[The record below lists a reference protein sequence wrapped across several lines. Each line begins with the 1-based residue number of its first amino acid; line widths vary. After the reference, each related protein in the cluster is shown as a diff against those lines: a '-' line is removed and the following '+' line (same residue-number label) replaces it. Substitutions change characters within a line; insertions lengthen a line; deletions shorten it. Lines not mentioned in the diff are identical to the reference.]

1 MDRCKR
7 YTALFAMLALTAG
20 LAAPGAALAQNY
32 PAKPIRFVIPYPPGG
47 ASDVTARTLGA
58 KMSETWGQQVL
69 VDNRAGANGIIA
81 LELTAKAPPD
91 GYTILMANLGPN
103 AINPSVYTKLPYDPI
118 KDFSPVTLTTL
129 VPQLL
134 VVHPSLPAKSVQEL
148 ITLAKTRP
156 TQLSFAS
163 AGIGASNHLS
173 GELFRMMAGVKLTHV
188 PYKGDTP
195 AMTDIIAGQVAI
207 MFPTAIAATPHVKS
221 GKLRALAATSA
232 KRIASMPD
240 LPTVAESGI
249 AGFEAVSWGGVMAPA
264 GTPKDIVAKLHAE
277 ITRILGLPDVRER
290 LSGLGAEIVASTPAE
305 FAAYLKSEID
315 KWSKVARAANVK
327 LD

>member
-1 MDRCKR
+1 VSNRQR
-7 YTALFAMLALTAG
+7 NTGLFLWAVGTLLAV
-20 LAAPGAALAQNY
+20 PGVTLAQSY

-47 ASDVTARTLGA
+47 ASDVTARVLGA
-58 KMSETWGQQVL
+58 KMTETWGQQVL
-69 VDNRAGANGIIA
+69 VDNRPGANGIIA
-81 LELTAKAPPD
+81 LELVAKARPD

-103 AINPSVYTKLPYDPI
+103 AINPSVYAKLPYDPI
-118 KDFSPVTLTTL
+118 RDFAAVTLTTL

-134 VVHPSLPAKSVQEL
+134 VVHPSLPVKSVKDL
-148 ITLAKTRP
+148 IALSRQRSG
-156 TQLSFAS
+156 QLTFAS

-173 GELFRMMAGVKLTHV
+173 GELFKMMAGVKMLHV

-195 AMTDIIAGQVAI
+195 AMTDLIAGQVAV

-221 GKLRALAATSA
+221 GRLHALAATST
-232 KRIASMPD
+232 KRIAAMSQ

-249 AGFEAVSWGGVMAPA
+249 PGFEAVSWGGIMTPA
-264 GTPKDIVAKLHAE
+264 GAPNEVITKLHGE
-277 ITRILGLPDVRER
+277 TTRILRQPDVIEK
-290 LSGLGAEIVASTPAE
+290 LSGLGAEIVASSPEE
-305 FAAYLKSEID
+305 FSVYLKSEIS

>member
-1 MDRCKR
+1 MDRRKR

-20 LAAPGAALAQNY
+20 LAAWSTASAQAY
-32 PAKPIRFVIPYPPGG
+32 PARPIRFVIPYPPGG

-58 KMSETWGQQVL
+58 KMAETWGQQVL

-81 LELTAKAPPD
+81 LELAAKAPPD

-148 ITLAKTRP
+148 VALAKTRP

-173 GELFRMMAGVKLTHV
+173 GELFRMMAGIKLTHV

-221 GKLRALAATSA
+221 AKLRALAATSA

-305 FAAYLKSEID
+305 FAAYLRSEID